1 MQVGELDGEVVQV
14 RAVADVPSLRASL
27 AQLEAEA
34 SAGDLWDDPSKAAAV
49 MEAMGNTKEE
59 IAAAEALAAQLEDVK
74 LGLELLEME
83 VTIHSTSSSSVF
95 TRNSTQE
102 RNWDCAIRE
111 KSRQRRRWLAR
122 GRDTRLKLLEWRRV
136 QKCSHL

>member
-1 MQVGELDGEVVQV
+1 MQVGELDSEVVQA
-14 RAVADVPSLRASL
+14 REVADVPSLRASL

-83 VTIHSTSSSSVF
+83 VKIHSTSSSVF
-95 TRNSTQE
+95 TRKGTGTVLS
-102 RNWDCAIRE
+102 E
-111 KSRQRRRWLAR
+111 KESRRRRRWRA
-122 GRDTRLKLLEWRRV
+122 GQRL
-136 QKCSHL
+136 